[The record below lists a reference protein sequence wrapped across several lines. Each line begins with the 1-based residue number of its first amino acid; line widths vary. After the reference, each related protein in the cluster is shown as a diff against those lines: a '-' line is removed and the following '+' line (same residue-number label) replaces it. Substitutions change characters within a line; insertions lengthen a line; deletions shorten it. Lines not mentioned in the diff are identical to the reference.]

1 MKGELQVLPGYTG
14 NAVGD
19 LSTCLVWDCNTSEE
33 CLEDQGV
40 GYPNSLH
47 GSVRH
52 VHSISIIRVT
62 YDIVYWWR
70 VTTVILF
77 SLVEYRVDNIGPWFS
92 QL

>member
-1 MKGELQVLPGYTG
+1 MSLDRQVNHWMKGELQVLPGYTG
-14 NAVGD
+14 NAVSD
-19 LSTCLVWDCNTSEE
+19 LSTCLVWDCNTSEG

-40 GYPNSLH
+40 GYPDSLH

-70 VTTVILF
+70 ALDIAL
-77 SLVEYRVDNIGPWFS
+77 WFYFHS
-92 QL
+92 